1 MDKKVSLAPVISR
14 NRQQFSKIKLVVC
27 VAAIKATECECVI
40 LSLAISRLVNN
51 AHPSDSIFLS
61 ISKELSL
68 SARKIRRK
76 GLQRKC

>member
-27 VAAIKATECECVI
+27 IAAIKAIECECVT

-51 AHPSDSIFLS
+51 AHQSDSIFLS
-61 ISKELSL
+61 ISKELSKE
-68 SARKIRRK
+68 RKRK
-76 GLQRKC
+76 